1 MFLPPS
7 TIVRTVLQVLNT
19 WYTFIKSTAEHVT
32 ISTDPTTATS
42 TVSGDTA
49 SSEQQQQQ
57 AGAASGTT
65 FIAEAEGGA
74 RPVAIPGRGR
84 KQSMQLKIDVSNTVF
99 VYRN

>member
-32 ISTDPTTATS
+32 INSDPTTATS
-42 TVSGDTA
+42 TVSGDSA
-49 SSEQQQQQ
+49 SSEQQQQ